1 MWSFF
6 RPTAERAASD
16 THPAVTSLRR
26 IGPTTTSNSETR
38 SGSTIATDPACP
50 YTRERHPYSQGGCL
64 FRSGR
69 RRSDPSFERLTS
81 RPHGYEW
88 KKACSRMTRMS
99 ESYYPSPDSFPSDV
113 SSTATAQR
121 SRGPQLG
128 LACVAVGLGILL
140 GIVVA
145 ALIFVLVGIGSAA
158 GWSAIGAVG
167 FVIGAAFTALA
178 VSSYR
183 RPEPVRWW
191 QILGFSFGVGL
202 LVNSINR
209 AARAEPVS
217 VIVGILN
224 AASLVL
230 LIVGGIVAVIQTS
243 AKPAAKPPPGGTG
256 GSDSRTY
263 S

>member
-1 MWSFF
+1 
-6 RPTAERAASD
+6 
-16 THPAVTSLRR
+16 
-26 IGPTTTSNSETR
+26 
-38 SGSTIATDPACP
+38 
-50 YTRERHPYSQGGCL
+50 
-64 FRSGR
+64 
-69 RRSDPSFERLTS
+69 
-81 RPHGYEW
+81 
-88 KKACSRMTRMS
+88 MTRMS

-243 AKPAAKPPPGGTG
+243 AKPAAKPPQGALVAPIVGHTADGRPVYGQPIQGTSGLPQPTNVFAVLALVFGIIGGLLGIVFGHVALSQIRRTG
-256 GSDSRTY
+256 EAGRGMAIAGLALGYAYLAVILMGLIGLLIFEASY
-263 S
+263 